1 MLDKLLKS
9 DSLKVHF
16 IGIGG
21 VSMSALAEM
30 LKTNGYTVTGSDI
43 KESETVKKLK
53 SKGIEVYIG
62 QCAENI
68 KNNPGLTSRSRSAAK
83 S

>member
-43 KESETVKKLK
+43 KESEAVKRLK
-53 SKGIEVYIG
+53 NNGIEVYIG

-68 KNNPGLTSRSRSAAK
+68 KNKALSNI
-83 S
+83 